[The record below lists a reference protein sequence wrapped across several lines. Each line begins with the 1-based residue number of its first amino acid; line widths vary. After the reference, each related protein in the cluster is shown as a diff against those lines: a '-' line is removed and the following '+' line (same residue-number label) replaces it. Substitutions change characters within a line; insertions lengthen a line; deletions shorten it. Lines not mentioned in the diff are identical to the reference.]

1 MVRPVIVDRRSLGEL
16 VGLPVLGTVTQ
27 IRTAVQRRRAF
38 VNRMVLSVASAALLV
53 VFGGINV
60 AQQMLLI

>member
-1 MVRPVIVDRRSLGEL
+1 MGGL
-16 VGLPVLGTVTQ
+16 VGLPVLGAVTQ
-27 IRTAVQRRRAF
+27 IRSLAQQRTAF
-38 VNRMVLSVASAALLV
+38 INRLMLAVASVALLV